1 MEKQGWEKVGQW
13 NKMLIFSADSG
24 TVLPDEADEYTRLQ
38 SAKYA
43 LKGTFA
49 AESLLTFAICMM
61 LALVRIPNAYKDI
74 QELGA
79 WYYGVDGIFMAVVVS
94 IIVICLAIEI
104 AGFFMWYKKSEENI
118 VNGGNT
124 ASAARISKMYFYL
137 QKGLYIFIAATVL
150 LSVIAICII

>member
-1 MEKQGWEKVGQW
+1 
-13 NKMLIFSADSG
+13 MLIFSADSG

-79 WYYGVDGIFMAVVVS
+79 WHIYDCSCEYNCNMFGNRNRRILYVV
-94 IIVICLAIEI
+94 
-104 AGFFMWYKKSEENI
+104 
-118 VNGGNT
+118 
-124 ASAARISKMYFYL
+124 
-137 QKGLYIFIAATVL
+137 
-150 LSVIAICII
+150 